1 MTSAS
6 RAPRRMARRLFHMLQ
21 VLSDHHMRRLRDSVL
36 VVRRTTRTFPVK
48 TKKRRITDPYLGGWA
63 GTHSLSRHILGQR
76 KGHG

>member
-36 VVRRTTRTFPVK
+36 VVRRTTGLFSGKMETGFER
-48 TKKRRITDPYLGGWA
+48 
-63 GTHSLSRHILGQR
+63 
-76 KGHG
+76 

>member
-21 VLSDHHMRRLRDSVL
+21 VLSDPHMRRLRDSVL

-48 TKKRRITDPYLGGWA
+48 TKKTTDHG
-63 GTHSLSRHILGQR
+63 SLSWRMGR
-76 KGHG
+76 DA